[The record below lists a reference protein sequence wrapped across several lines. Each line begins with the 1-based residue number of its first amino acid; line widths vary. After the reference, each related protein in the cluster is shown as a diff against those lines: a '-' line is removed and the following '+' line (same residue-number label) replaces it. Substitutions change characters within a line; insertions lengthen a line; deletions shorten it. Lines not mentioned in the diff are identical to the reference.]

1 MSDLKEK
8 YLSEMI
14 RSMDSRKFLADYHKD
29 QFALEIAG
37 QVMARISVRELPGGN
52 VQLKAQI
59 QLLILDAIEFGIQLG
74 GMDWK
79 EGE

>member
-1 MSDLKEK
+1 MKITSTLDFHKE
-8 YLSEMI
+8 
-14 RSMDSRKFLADYHKD
+14 
-29 QFALEIAG
+29 QFAIEISEAA
-37 QVMARISVRELPGGN
+37 MERISASDLPGGD
-52 VQLKAQI
+52 VQIKAQI

>member
-1 MSDLKEK
+1 MSKIDKHKE
-8 YLSEMI
+8 
-14 RSMDSRKFLADYHKD
+14 
-29 QFALEIAG
+29 QFALEIAE
-37 QVMARISVRELPGGN
+37 QVIHRAELAIWPADRAHFTSE
-52 VQLKAQI
+52 L